1 MSFTLISPDAT
12 SLWVHRDLQIL
23 SSFFQPPSYK
33 PMAHEF
39 NHFLANIWSPLVPLP
54 PHLPQMSLSCSP
66 GKPQSWLSQHVCLL
80 HAIPWAA
87 ELCSKSEI
95 WVKCFALKI
104 IAVIPLWALQS
115 AWCIC
120 CPSLLTSLL
129 PTLRWLFH
137 DFPFAQ
143 SFPTPPSHMLS
154 WYSPLKLAEE
164 RQAIPWRCSQLLNRS
179 GSLPSFMTLL
189 YPSTSL
195 RKRAP
200 WS

>member
-1 MSFTLISPDAT
+1 MLQAFDFIMTCKSCPPFSNPWLMSWIT
-12 SLWVHRDLQIL
+12 SLQI
-23 SSFFQPPSYK
+23 FGVPWFPS
-33 PMAHEF
+33 
-39 NHFLANIWSPLVPLP
+39 L

-66 GKPQSWLSQHVCLL
+66 GKPQSWLSQHVCPL

-115 AWCIC
+115 AWYIC

-154 WYSPLKLAEE
+154 WYSPFKLAEE
-164 RQAIPWRCSQLLNRS
+164 RQAIRWSCSQLLNRS

-189 YPSTSL
+189 CPSASL

-200 WS
+200 CS